1 MRKFL
6 VSVNISDKNKL
17 LSTKSVRITLEWTEK
32 ANEKTFETK
41 IGEKLKDGYKISKIL
56 GWSLIEEEFTF

>member
-6 VSVNISDKNKL
+6 VSLNVIDKNKIVL
-17 LSTKSVRITLEWTEK
+17 TTSVRVTLEWTEK

-41 IGEKLKDGYKISKIL
+41 VGEMLKDGYKISKIL

>member
-6 VSVNISDKNKL
+6 VSVIISDKNKSL
-17 LSTKSVRITLEWTEK
+17 FTTSVRITLEWTEK